1 MTMQA
6 KNPARRRMRIN
17 AVFNEWMRSPFLLAL
32 PVLIVV
38 LALCADIAAE
48 SGFVGVASSFALM
61 SHGTILVLLG
71 LLLVAFLRL

>member
-1 MTMQA
+1 MQV

-17 AVFNEWMRSPFLLAL
+17 AVFNEWLRSPFLLVL
-32 PVLIVV
+32 PAVIVA
-38 LALCADIAAE
+38 LALLADVTANA
-48 SGFVGVASSFALM
+48 GFVGVASSFALM